1 MSQEPSQLREYLIYF
16 AQIHETFRK
25 AELDS
30 LSQLTGVEIQWKEY
44 SDDSPFAIVHL
55 PNNTSAK
62 ALVERSI
69 LTKGIYELWSTGPDY
84 DHLHAATKSQT
95 RHLWPSCMSR
105 SFKFEVECYNGKRK
119 QSVQR
124 EIIEGFAY
132 LGLDG
137 AIKMRDPDTTFTVL
151 EEFPEKAATT
161 PTRIF
166 FGRRVGGGSRG
177 LVEKYDLKKRHYIG
191 TTSMDAELALVTVN
205 MALVA
210 PGKIAFDPFVGTGSF
225 VVSCAHF
232 GGMCLGSDI
241 DGRQIRGKQGRGVLS
256 NFQQYGLVGSY
267 LDGFVSDL
275 TNTPI
280 RRTAFID
287 AIVCDP
293 PYGVREGLKVLGS
306 RDPEKL
312 KQPVIRDGVLRHL
325 QDDYVPPKR
334 PYSFLAMLD
343 DILQFAAD
351 HLVPGG
357 RLCFWM
363 PTANED
369 FSQLDIPT
377 HPQLEL
383 VSVCVQEFNKWSRRL
398 ITYTRTQN
406 TTHPLPTRERE
417 GRNDSKKATADEL
430 NSFRKKYFEGF
441 RSGGAAV

>member
-1 MSQEPSQLREYLIYF
+1 MSEEPPQLREYLIYF

-55 PNNTSAK
+55 PNNPSAK
-62 ALVERSI
+62 ALVERSV
-69 LTKGIYELWSTGPDY
+69 LTKAVYELWGTGPDY
-84 DHLHAATKSQT
+84 GHLHTTIKSQT
-95 RHLWPSCMSR
+95 PYLWPSCMSR
-105 SFKFEVECYNGKRK
+105 SFKFEIECYNGKRQ
-119 QSVQR
+119 QSAQR
-124 EIIEGFAY
+124 EIIESFAY

-137 AIKMRDPDTTFTVL
+137 AIRMKDPEITFTVL
-151 EEFPEKAATT
+151 EEFLEKVAT

-166 FGRRVGGGSRG
+166 FGRKVGGGSRA

-191 TTSMDAELALVTVN
+191 TTSMDAELALVTAN
-205 MALVA
+205 IALVA
-210 PGKIAFDPFVGTGSF
+210 PGKICFDPFVGTGSF
-225 VVSCAHF
+225 VISCAHF
-232 GGMCLGSDI
+232 GGLCLGSDI
-241 DGRQIRGKQGRGVLS
+241 DGRQIRGKNGRSVLS
-256 NFQQYGLVGSY
+256 NFQQYGLVGNY

-275 TNTPI
+275 TNTPV

-306 RDPEKL
+306 RDPEKR
-312 KQPVIRDGVLRHL
+312 KEPVIRGGVLRHL
-325 QDDYVPPKR
+325 QNDYVPPKR

-343 DILQFAAD
+343 DIMQFAAD

-377 HPQLEL
+377 HPQLQL

-398 ITYTRTQN
+398 MTYSRIQGDAQA
-406 TTHPLPTRERE
+406 PPTRERE
-417 GRNDSKKATADEL
+417 ERNRSKKATADEL

-441 RSGGAAV
+441 RSNGT